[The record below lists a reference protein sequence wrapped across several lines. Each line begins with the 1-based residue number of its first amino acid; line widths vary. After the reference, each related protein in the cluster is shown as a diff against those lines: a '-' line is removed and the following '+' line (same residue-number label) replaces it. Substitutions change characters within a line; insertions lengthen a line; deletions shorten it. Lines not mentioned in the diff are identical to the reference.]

1 MTGKRTYD
9 DGCAMAHALD
19 LVGERWALLVV
30 RELLFG
36 PRRFSDLRGSLPGI
50 SPNVL
55 SQRLK
60 DLEEIGVLRR
70 SQLAPPA
77 AAWVYGLTE
86 WGRELEPIL
95 QQLGRWGARSPA
107 HDPAKPIS
115 LSTVL
120 SAQKTMF
127 DPEQAGAFE
136 GTLALHLGREDYVVT
151 VKGGQ
156 LDLQPG
162 TTKTA
167 DVNITTSVSALG
179 AAIFGGVPISE
190 LESAGQMT
198 VQGASELFQRYVT
211 FFPLPEKAEG

>member
-1 MTGKRTYD
+1 MTGKRNYN

-50 SPNVL
+50 SPNIL

-70 SQLAPPA
+70 CQLAPPA
-77 AAWVYGLTE
+77 AAWVYELTE

-107 HDPAKPIS
+107 HDPTKPIS

-136 GTLALHLGREDYVVT
+136 GTLALHLNREDYVVT
-151 VKGGQ
+151 VKCGQ

-167 DVNITTSVSALG
+167 EVNITTSVSALG

-198 VQGASELFQRYVT
+198 VQGARELFQQYVT
-211 FFPLPEKAEG
+211 FFPLPEKAEV